1 MNGFCNISNR
11 KSKIENRKSKILDG
25 RGALN
30 GFCNRETREKRN
42 VPLNDSF
49 GEKVVAGLTEASVT
63 VLAVFTALV
72 CGAAVVWVSGADAVE
87 AYRGLFEGMA
97 GSPGALAETCV
108 AATPYM
114 LTGLA
119 VAAGFQQGL
128 FNIGAEG
135 QFYMGAMCA
144 VTVGFGM
151 HGLPAVVHLPLAVAA
166 AVAGGAAWG
175 AIPGYL
181 KARFGAHE
189 VINTIMLNY
198 VAVNF
203 VDYMVKN
210 VVRDAAATVDRTPYI
225 LDSATLP
232 KILGPDYRLHAGFLL
247 ALAAVFVTALVLK
260 KTTFGFEIRAIGQN
274 PDAAKYAGMNVRL
287 NTVLVMAAAGGLAG
301 IAGGV
306 EVLGL
311 EHNLPAAFSS
321 GYGYDAIA
329 VAFLARSNPYGVI
342 PAAFLWGGLRN
353 GAGLMQIRSG
363 ISIDLINVIQALVIV
378 FIAADP
384 IVRRLYGIRKK
395 ADRRVAF
402 SKGWGG

>member
-1 MNGFCNISNR
+1 M
-11 KSKIENRKSKILDG
+11 KSTKNNPQNNNTFKEKIAA
-25 RGALN
+25 AL
-30 GFCNRETREKRN
+30 
-42 VPLNDSF
+42 
-49 GEKVVAGLTEASVT
+49 AEASVT
-63 VLAVFTALV
+63 LLAVFTALV
-72 CGAAVVWVSGADAVE
+72 CGAAVVWVSGADVLE
-87 AYRGLFEGMA
+87 AYGGLFEGMA
-97 GSPGALAETCV
+97 GSPGALAETCA
-108 AATPYM
+108 AATPYI

-119 VAAGFQQGL
+119 VAFGFQQGL

-135 QFYMGAMCA
+135 QFYMGALCA
-144 VTVGFGM
+144 ATAGFGI
-151 HGLPAVVHLPLAVAA
+151 HGVPAFLHLPLAIAA
-166 AVAGGAAWG
+166 GLAGGALWG
-175 AIPGYL
+175 AIPGWL

-189 VINTIMLNY
+189 VIVTIMLNY

-225 LDSATLP
+225 LETASLP
-232 KILGPDYRLHAGFLL
+232 KIIGPEYRLHAGFLL
-247 ALAAVFVTALVLK
+247 AIAAVFLTALVLK
-260 KTTFGFEIRAIGQN
+260 KTTFGFEIRTVGQN
-274 PDAAKYAGMNVRL
+274 PDVAKYAGMKVQL
-287 NTVLVMAAAGGLAG
+287 NTVLAMAAAGGLAG
-301 IAGGV
+301 LAGGV

-329 VAFLARSNPYGVI
+329 VAFLARSNPYGVL